1 MLITEGATNE
11 ITFNVEDATP
21 ADTGTEGT
29 DITAVEFYSNDEL
42 LGTQYVRI
50 GETLR
55 EPSLPSSGKMYSWD
69 GISKVRIRKLTLQH
83 RRVSKRYYRWWRQ
96 QRVGAY
102 CSAL

>member
-55 EPSLPSSGKMYSWD
+55 EPSLPSSGEDVFLGWYIEGEDTKVDFTTPTSFKKILPLVETTKSWC
-69 GISKVRIRKLTLQH
+69 VL
-83 RRVSKRYYRWWRQ
+83 
-96 QRVGAY
+96 
-102 CSAL
+102 